1 MDVLL
6 IIFAV
11 LLALVG
17 LVGVILPGLP
27 GTPLSYV
34 ALLLLH
40 FTKEFSYSNKFLIIM
55 AVIAIFITLLDYW
68 IPIYGTKKFG
78 GTKAG
83 VRGSMIGLIIGII
96 VLPLFGIVIGPFGL
110 FGIILGPF
118 LGALIGERMAGM
130 PDNQALRAAFGSF
143 IGFLAGTLFK
153 LAFGFVALFYVVKDI
168 IILIVK

>member
-1 MDVLL
+1 MDILL
-6 IIFAV
+6 IVLAV

-17 LVGVILPGLP
+17 LVGVIVPGLP
-27 GTPLSYV
+27 GTPLSYG

-40 FTKEFSYSNKFLIIM
+40 FTSRFSYSTRFLIIM
-55 AVIAIFITLLDYW
+55 AIIAVIISLLDYW
-68 IPIYGTKKFG
+68 IPIYGTRKFG

-118 LGALIGERMAGM
+118 LGALIGERIAGM
-130 PDNQALRAAFGSF
+130 PDDQALKAAFGSF
-143 IGFLAGTLFK
+143 VGFLAGTLFK
-153 LAFGFVALFYVVKDI
+153 LAYGLVVLFYLVKDI
-168 IILIVK
+168 IVIIIK